1 MTDKPQERSIK
12 YTLDEVRQ
20 ILEYFGYEVNALNIE
35 AIRSDRTLVL
45 SSMIKAV
52 VMGRTDDIFQDTA
65 RQEVE
70 KLIAKAQ
77 KEAQENS

>member
-20 ILEYFGYEVNALNIE
+20 ILEYFGYEVNARNIE

-52 VMGRTDDIFQDTA
+52 VKGRTDDIFQATA